1 METPYFTFF
10 SLGPS
15 KGVPKQSSSRGPA
28 PEPRSVENCN
38 THAFGAVRGPWPAPL
53 WGSISGHPFFHSET
67 PCREIGIARSA
78 LLGVPFRGHL
88 ITQPVPQTRT
98 CFEARFSTH
107 AVTGPFQGFQGWLQ
121 LGVPGG
127 MGWGWVVG
135 RWGWG
140 WGGRG
145 RVGIGAELV
154 QGRGRGR
161 GGGGGGGVGDAH
173 PLPLPPDPLI
183 LTFVASF
190 DPPFPCHI
198 PILSDSWVYDT
209 WIHESWPPE
218 APLGSG

>member
-1 METPYFTFF
+1 MDFGLGFMFDAGPYGFSVLIAGARLGVRFELHLITQWGPPKRDPLETPYFTFL

-107 AVTGPFQGFQGWLQ
+107 AVTGPFQRFQGWLQ

-127 MGWGWVVG
+127 MGGDWVVG
-135 RWGWG
+135 P
-140 WGGRG
+140 GGKK
-145 RVGIGAELV
+145 
-154 QGRGRGR
+154 
-161 GGGGGGGVGDAH
+161 
-173 PLPLPPDPLI
+173 
-183 LTFVASF
+183 
-190 DPPFPCHI
+190 C
-198 PILSDSWVYDT
+198 
-209 WIHESWPPE
+209 
-218 APLGSG
+218 